1 MIYDLSEF
9 TPHMEMDMNNFH
21 KNLLLKNINEYE
33 TK

>member
-9 TPHMEMDMNNFH
+9 TPHMEMDMNNFY